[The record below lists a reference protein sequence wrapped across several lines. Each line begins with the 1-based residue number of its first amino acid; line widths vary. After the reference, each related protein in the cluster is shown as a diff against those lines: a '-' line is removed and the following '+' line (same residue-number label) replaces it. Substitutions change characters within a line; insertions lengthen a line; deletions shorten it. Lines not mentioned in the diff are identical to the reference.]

1 VEAQNGVTNMT
12 IAIMIWLITIFTS
25 VWVIFRAVHVQ
36 VKLSQVQSKDIEEH
50 GQQYLIESIAKTA
63 ILFVVLW
70 WIAFMLHETVT
81 IRLVNYTFS
90 YNWKLLSLT
99 VITPVFFMIYHLFC
113 KSVYQRYH
121 VYKND
126 RRLSFELP
134 LGLIMGLIYGL
145 LISYSIETMIIFIN

>member
-1 VEAQNGVTNMT
+1 
-12 IAIMIWLITIFTS
+12 
-25 VWVIFRAVHVQ
+25 
-36 VKLSQVQSKDIEEH
+36 
-50 GQQYLIESIAKTA
+50 
-63 ILFVVLW
+63 
-70 WIAFMLHETVT
+70 MLHETVT

-90 YNWKLLSLT
+90 YNWKLLSLM

-113 KSVYQRYH
+113 MSVYQRYH

>member
-1 VEAQNGVTNMT
+1 M
-12 IAIMIWLITIFTS
+12 AISILIWLITIFAS
-25 VWVIFRAVHVQ
+25 VWVIFRAFQ
-36 VKLSQVQSKDIEEH
+36 VKGKFAQVQFKDVEDF
-50 GQQYLIESIAKTA
+50 GQQYLVESVAKTA

-81 IRLVNYTFS
+81 IRLVNYAFE
-90 YNWKLLSLT
+90 YKWKLLSIT
-99 VITPVFFMIYHLFC
+99 IITPVFFLIYHLFC
-113 KSVYQRYH
+113 KSLYQQYH

-145 LISYSIETMIIFIN
+145 LISYSIEAMIIFIN

>member
-90 YNWKLLSLT
+90 YNWKLLSLM

-113 KSVYQRYH
+113 MSVYQRYH

>member
-1 VEAQNGVTNMT
+1 MT
-12 IAIMIWLITIFTS
+12 IAILIWLITLFTS
-25 VWVIFRAVHVQ
+25 VWVIFRAFY
-36 VKLSQVQSKDIEEH
+36 VKTRFSKVKNKDVEEF

-63 ILFVVLW
+63 IIFIVLW
-70 WIAFMLHETVT
+70 WIAFMLHETIT
-81 IRLVNYTFS
+81 IRLVDYTFK
-90 YNWKLLSLT
+90 YNWTLLSLA

-113 KSVYQRYH
+113 MNVYQRYH

-126 RRLSFELP
+126 RRFSFELP